1 MVWEKLRKQ
10 ILTISFQLAK
20 KYGIIETKE
29 SQHQTGEK
37 ITIQTTFS
45 DIEYGN
51 RKRTT
56 KSEEF
61 FDIMEEIIPWDEWV
75 EFVCPYYH
83 VGKRSRPAKKIEKT
97 ENVSSD
103 MVKPL

>member
-1 MVWEKLRKQ
+1 
-10 ILTISFQLAK
+10 
-20 KYGIIETKE
+20 
-29 SQHQTGEK
+29 
-37 ITIQTTFS
+37 
-45 DIEYGN
+45 
-51 RKRTT
+51 
-56 KSEEF
+56 
-61 FDIMEEIIPWDEWV
+61 MEEIIPWDEWV